1 MQVIS
6 STFPQDTHPSLVSGR
21 LCRVLDATRALTLE
35 LKQGKL
41 SHELNANYKGK
52 IAVLNLNFTPTYTS
66 IYDDRWLLFFQTFVL
81 NGGGYHSPKEMS
93 VAHYLMNGVAQCIQI
108 QIATGLFPFS
118 FFLLS
123 FVLCFLC
130 VYFSS
135 YYVEMRVASPP
146 WLGRVF
152 LWVWCTLHGNN

>member
-41 SHELNANYKGK
+41 SHELNANYEGK

-66 IYDDRWLLFFQTFVL
+66 IYDDRCLLFFQTFVL

-93 VAHYLMNGVAQCIQI
+93 VARYLMNGVAQCIQI

-123 FVLCFLC
+123 FLLCFLC

-146 WLGRVF
+146 
-152 LWVWCTLHGNN
+152 